1 MRASVAKA
9 QDAQFQKRT
18 EARRQLGHWEGWRD
32 LSAEIRQHVIKHL
45 PDYLEEF
52 SDNVQKN
59 GGHVFFAK
67 DGDEASTFIKQLA
80 IKKQAHHIVKS
91 KSMVTTEIGLDK
103 ELLTIPGLSLMETDL
118 AEFILQEDNWDEP
131 THIVFPTLHKN
142 RNQIQKVLKN
152 SVMMVI
158 TTLNTWQDLS
168 VTISVI
174 TLCKLIL
181 ALLAVTLRLL
191 ITG

>member
-1 MRASVAKA
+1 MGIATSDKPFTERIKDAEADKFMRASVAKA

-80 IKKQAHHIVKS
+80 IK
-91 KSMVTTEIGLDK
+91 TY
-103 ELLTIPGLSLMETDL
+103 
-118 AEFILQEDNWDEP
+118 
-131 THIVFPTLHKN
+131 
-142 RNQIQKVLKN
+142 
-152 SVMMVI
+152 
-158 TTLNTWQDLS
+158 
-168 VTISVI
+168 
-174 TLCKLIL
+174 
-181 ALLAVTLRLL
+181 
-191 ITG
+191 

>member
-1 MRASVAKA
+1 MGIATSDKPFTERIKDAEADKFMRASVAKA

-67 DGDEASTFIKQLA
+67 DGDEASAFIKQLA
-80 IKKQAHHIVKS
+80 IKKQAHHVVKS

-118 AEFILQEDNWDEP
+118 AE
-131 THIVFPTLHKN
+131 
-142 RNQIQKVLKN
+142 
-152 SVMMVI
+152 
-158 TTLNTWQDLS
+158 
-168 VTISVI
+168 
-174 TLCKLIL
+174 
-181 ALLAVTLRLL
+181 
-191 ITG
+191 

>member
-1 MRASVAKA
+1 
-9 QDAQFQKRT
+9 
-18 EARRQLGHWEGWRD
+18 
-32 LSAEIRQHVIKHL
+32 
-45 PDYLEEF
+45 
-52 SDNVQKN
+52 
-59 GGHVFFAK
+59 
-67 DGDEASTFIKQLA
+67 
-80 IKKQAHHIVKS
+80 
-91 KSMVTTEIGLDK
+91 MVTTEIGLDK